1 MLYVYILRSIK
12 HPKQT
17 YIGATEDLNKRLAD
31 HNEGRGAAHT
41 NKFAPW
47 EILVAIRFADH
58 KRGWEFESYLKTGS
72 GKAFIARHFL

>member
-1 MLYVYILRSIK
+1 MLYVYILRSFK
-12 HPKQT
+12 HPRQT
-17 YIGATEDLNKRLAD
+17 YIGATEDLNGRLAD

-58 KRGWEFESYLKTGS
+58 AKGWAFERYLKGGS
-72 GKAFIARHFL
+72 GKAFISRHFL